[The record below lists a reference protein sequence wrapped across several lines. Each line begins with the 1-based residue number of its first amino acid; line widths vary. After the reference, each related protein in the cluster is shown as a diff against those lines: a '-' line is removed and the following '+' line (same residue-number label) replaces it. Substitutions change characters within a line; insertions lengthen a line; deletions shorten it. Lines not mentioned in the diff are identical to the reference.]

1 MTQPEQSP
9 YTVEE
14 TALIRKRQAARSR
27 VMGVA
32 LVGLCILFFLITI
45 VKVGVWG

>member
-1 MTQPEQSP
+1 MTPNEPSA

-14 TALIRKRQAARSR
+14 TAIIRKRQAARSR

-32 LVGLCILFFLITI
+32 LIGLCILFFLITV

>member
-1 MTQPEQSP
+1 MTPIDRPP

-14 TALIRKRQAARSR
+14 TAVIRKRQAARSR

-32 LVGLCILFFLITI
+32 LVGLCILFFFMTV
-45 VKVGVWG
+45 VKVGGAN